1 MFIIFDC
8 QNMVEVNETVHNFK
22 NQTRTQKIITDL
34 KDITLDPQ
42 NKWIIQP
49 VHVLLDRAGL
59 EHMFS
64 KHMNG
69 AHPTLRGPPIYKKL

>member
-42 NKWIIQP
+42 NK
-49 VHVLLDRAGL
+49 
-59 EHMFS
+59 
-64 KHMNG
+64 
-69 AHPTLRGPPIYKKL
+69 